1 MTAIAGVKLDGEGP
15 APVHPAEILRSLLQS
30 IPSCTVV
37 QFDRDLRLQ
46 LAEGSQLENL
56 APKSELLSGR
66 PLPDF
71 LAAGVATVVERHFR
85 DVLEG
90 ERRCF
95 TLRGTRGAIFEVVA
109 VPLGDGAGGVV
120 GGLAVAWDETER
132 TTTSVE
138 LVRRLAQQSA
148 VARLGEL
155 AMRRAGVRELMA
167 EACRCVADA
176 LGVDVAFIAQHAGDE
191 LRIGAAVG
199 CGDEFVGSALDPSCL
214 GAVQAGP
221 VVYDEPPSG
230 LLTDQGV
237 VCGASVI
244 VGEGDA
250 PRGVLGAYA
259 RERRGFSPH
268 DIDFLHA
275 VAHVVTGAVEQRH
288 AHEQIRHGALHDAL
302 TGLPNLTLLR
312 DRTAGALARLRRG
325 GWRVALLCVDIDRLK
340 VLNESLGHDVGD
352 ELLQQVGPRLHAV
365 LRPGDT
371 VARFSGDG
379 FSVLCEGIADEAHAA
394 RIADRVVDAF
404 AEPFVIDGEERF
416 VTASV
421 GVALAASGQ
430 SPHEPIANAE
440 AAMYMAKDR
449 GRARHELH
457 DAGQRKRVAARM
469 QMEHDLHRAIESDE
483 LWVAYQ
489 PIVALAGGIAGV
501 EALARWD
508 HPEHGFVAPSDFVPI
523 AEDCGLIGALGQRIL
538 RDACR
543 QVARW
548 RADTPMR
555 DLKLSVNLS
564 ARQVTTPGLVDAV
577 AQTLTETGLAPDAL
591 WLELTEGL
599 LLEDSA
605 FTLES
610 LKELSELGVRL
621 VLDDFGTGYSS
632 LGYLRKFP
640 IEMIKIDRSFI
651 ADLGEDGRGGAAIV
665 AAIVGMAQAL
675 GMRTVPEGVETQGQL
690 DRLVGL
696 GCDYAQGYHLGRP
709 VPARELEGVLRGGL
723 ASRR

>member
-1 MTAIAGVKLDGEGP
+1 M
-15 APVHPAEILRSLLQS
+15 
-30 IPSCTVV
+30 
-37 QFDRDLRLQ
+37 
-46 LAEGSQLENL
+46 
-56 APKSELLSGR
+56 
-66 PLPDF
+66 
-71 LAAGVATVVERHFR
+71 
-85 DVLEG
+85 
-90 ERRCF
+90 
-95 TLRGTRGAIFEVVA
+95 
-109 VPLGDGAGGVV
+109 PLGDGEGGIA

-132 TTTSVE
+132 TTTSAE

-155 AMRRAGVRELMA
+155 ALRRAGIRELMD
-167 EACRCVADA
+167 EACRSAADA
-176 LGVDVAFIAQHAGDE
+176 LGVDVAFIAQHSGDE
-191 LRIGAAVG
+191 LRVGAAVG
-199 CGDEFVGSALDPSCL
+199 CGDEFVGSALDRGSL
-214 GAVQAGP
+214 GKLQAGP
-221 VVYDEPPSG
+221 VVYEEAPTG
-230 LLTDQGV
+230 MLREQGV

-244 VGEGDA
+244 VGEADEPSGL
-250 PRGVLGAYA
+250 LGAYSRVPWDISA
-259 RERRGFSPH
+259 H

-288 AHEQIRHGALHDAL
+288 AHERIRHDALHDAL
-302 TGLPNLTLLR
+302 TGLPNRTLLR

-325 GWRVALLCVDIDRLK
+325 GWRVALLCVDVDRLK
-340 VLNESLGHDVGD
+340 VLNESLGHHVGD
-352 ELLQQVGPRLHAV
+352 ELLQAMGPRLHGV

-379 FSVLCEGIADEAHAA
+379 FSILCEGIADEAHAA

-404 AEPFVIDGEERF
+404 AAPFVIGGQERF
-416 VTASV
+416 ITASV

-430 SPHEPIANAE
+430 SANELMANAE

-457 DAGQRKRVAARM
+457 DAGQRKRVAARL

-489 PIVALAGGIAGV
+489 PIFGLGGGIAAV
-501 EALARWD
+501 EALARWE

-555 DLKLSVNLS
+555 ELKLSVNMS
-564 ARQVTTPGLVDAV
+564 ARQVTAPGLVDAV
-577 AQTLTETGLAPDAL
+577 AAILAETGLDSDAL

-605 FTLES
+605 CTLET
-610 LKELSELGVRL
+610 LRALSVLGVRL

-640 IEMIKIDRSFI
+640 IEIIKIDRAFI
-651 ADLGEDGRGGAAIV
+651 ADLGEDGRGDAAIV

-675 GMRTVPEGVETQGQL
+675 GMRTVPEGVETQAQL
-690 DRLVGL
+690 ERLVGL

-723 ASRR
+723 ASPR